1 MNPGKRLAVIAW
13 MTAALTFPLIAF
25 GAIVRLKGGGL
36 GCPDWP
42 LCWGELTPL
51 GQIISPAAHQVQ
63 QALEMG
69 HRYVA
74 TTVGLLSIVLVVV
87 AWRSEALRPLRRLAL
102 GVLTL
107 VIVQGLFGALTVTSG
122 LKAWSVAGHL
132 LGGNLCFIAI
142 ILLARRADQ
151 LSNGNGF
158 PRIFWCRS
166 PLSDALLMILVA
178 MVFGGVVS
186 GSGASYHC
194 PGWPL
199 CPSEFPGLEMDRGLQ
214 HLNLTHRLLAGL
226 AGLALL
232 RALLQAWRGGAAR
245 PLVFATGLLL
255 IVEVAVGA
263 INALTHIPV
272 PISTLHTAVAALI
285 VAGLTVL
292 LSDPREQL

>member
-13 MTAALTFPLIAF
+13 MTAGLTFPLIAF

-51 GQIISPAAHQVQ
+51 GQVISPAAHQVQ

-74 TTVGLLSIVLVVV
+74 TTVGLLSIALLVM
-87 AWRSEALRPLRRLAL
+87 AWRSEVLRPVRGLAL
-102 GVLTL
+102 GVLSL

-122 LKAWSVAGHL
+122 LQPWTVAGHL

-142 ILLARRADQ
+142 ILLALRAGE
-151 LSNGNGF
+151 LANGSGF
-158 PRIFWCRS
+158 KRIFWPRS
-166 PLSDALLMILVA
+166 ALSDALLMTLVA

-199 CPSEFPGLEMDRGLQ
+199 CPSEFPGLEMNRSLQ
-214 HLNLTHRLLAGL
+214 DLNLSHRLLAGM
-226 AGLALL
+226 AGLAIL
-232 RALLQAWRGGAAR
+232 RALLQAWRDGAAR
-245 PLVFATGLLL
+245 PLVLATALLL

-272 PISTLHTAVAALI
+272 PISTLHTALAALI

-292 LSDPREQL
+292 LSAEPEAS